1 MTTSEAAWPQTPT
14 AIERAARAEA
24 ARNNAADSKLS
35 DVSSL
40 QVGPSAGVVSPRR
53 VLHRVV
59 LPRPDDPPEVRTLY
73 LDEPENR
80 HGHTAEVLSRSAVT
94 VPPSCQ
100 LSFATYFNAFPASYW
115 KRWTRVEEVALRL
128 TVHGAGRVDL
138 YRSKSN
144 GDVVHLEGK
153 QLDTGGRQ
161 IELEFRESLAPFED
175 GGWVWF
181 DVATERQSLTIT
193 DAAWIIDEP
202 LPAQPL
208 AVVITTFNRP
218 ADCVTALA
226 ALAEDPAVRDAVTK
240 VFVVDQGSVKVRD
253 HHRFAAAA
261 ARLGDRLVMID
272 QENLGGSGGFT
283 RGMLEALRTP
293 GIEHVLLMDDDV
305 RLEPDSVLRAHAFA
319 RALSSPVIVGAQMLN
334 MQVRSQL
341 HAMGEIV
348 DLKSSFWRPAPG
360 AVSGHDFAQVTLRQQ
375 RALHARVHSTYNAW
389 WMCLF
394 PREVLERTGLPLP
407 FFIKWDD
414 AEYGL
419 RAGECGFPTVTLP
432 GCAIW
437 HMPWTDKD
445 DTTDWTAY
453 FHLRNRLITMALHSP
468 YDVRPAILHEGF
480 RTTFKHL
487 MAMEYSTVALRH
499 KSIEDFLAGP
509 DGLFAS
515 LREALPAV
523 QKLREGYDDARI
535 FSSAQQLPMPL
546 FDPVRM
552 ERLLQPPVHPA
563 AIAKRAVATVYRH
576 LRAPK
581 PQTRERPQI
590 NVPASNARWFL
601 LGMVDSATV
610 SNADGSGVTFRKRD
624 PQQFRALLARTIAL
638 HRRLIAEWAD
648 TARRYRAAIPTLTS
662 VESWDQVFGQAAPGG
677 PPAPVS
683 CGPPSAAPRGTPA
696 PESCGPPAPA
706 PRPTPAAERLGP
718 RPGPG
723 PGSADL

>member
-1 MTTSEAAWPQTPT
+1 MTISEASGSRVQMTAQRCDPAQAPT
-14 AIERAARAEA
+14 AIEREARREA

-40 QVGPSAGVVSPRR
+40 QVGPSTEGVVPQR

-59 LPRPDDPPEVRTLY
+59 MPRADDPPEVRPLY
-73 LDEPENR
+73 LDEPEALY
-80 HGHTAEVLSRSAVT
+80 GHTAEVVSRST
-94 VPPSCQ
+94 VMLPPSCQ
-100 LSFATYFNAFPASYW
+100 LSLATYFNAFPASYW

-128 TVHGAGRVDL
+128 TVRGAGRVDL

-153 QLDTGGRQ
+153 HLDTGGEPVQ
-161 IELEFRESLAPFED
+161 LEFRESLAPFED

-181 DVATERQSLTIT
+181 DVATGRDSLTVS
-193 DAAWIIDEP
+193 DAAWIVDEP
-202 LPAQPL
+202 LPVRPL
-208 AVVITTFNRP
+208 AVAITTFNRP
-218 ADCVTALA
+218 ADCATALA
-226 ALAEDPAVRDAVTK
+226 ALAEDQAVLDVVAK
-240 VFVVDQGSVKVRD
+240 VFVIDQGSVKMRD
-253 HHRFAAAA
+253 HQRFAAAA
-261 ARLGDRLVMID
+261 ALLGERLVVID

-283 RGMLEALRTP
+283 RGMLEALRTD

-319 RALSSPVIVGAQMLN
+319 SATSSPVIVGAQMLN
-334 MQVRSQL
+334 LQVRSQL

-348 DLKSSFWRPAPG
+348 DLRASFWRPAPG
-360 AVSGHDFAQVTLRQQ
+360 SVSGHDFAAQTLRQQ
-375 RALHARVHSTYNAW
+375 RMLHARIHSTYNAW
-389 WMCLF
+389 WMCLI

-407 FFIKWDD
+407 LFIKWDD

-432 GCAIW
+432 SCAIW
-437 HMPWTDKD
+437 HMPWTDKN

-468 YDVRPAILHEGF
+468 YDVRPAIVREGF

-487 MAMEYSTVALRH
+487 MAMEYSTVALHH

-509 DGLFAS
+509 ERLFAS

-523 QKLREGYDDARI
+523 RTLREGYDDARI

-546 FDPVRM
+546 LDPVRI
-552 ERLLQPPVHPA
+552 EALLDPPVRPL
-563 AIAKRAVATVYRH
+563 AIAKRAVATVSHH
-576 LRAPK
+576 LRAPR
-581 PQTRERPQI
+581 PHTRERPQI
-590 NVPASNARWFL
+590 NVPACNARWFL

-610 SNADGSGVTFRKRD
+610 SNADGSGVAFRKRD
-624 PQQFRALLARTIAL
+624 PQQFRTLLLRTITL
-638 HRRLIAEWAD
+638 YRRLIVEWSV
-648 TARRYRAAIPTLTS
+648 TAQRYRAAVPDLTS
-662 VESWDQVFGQAAPGG
+662 VESWDRVFDQKD
-677 PPAPVS
+677 
-683 CGPPSAAPRGTPA
+683 
-696 PESCGPPAPA
+696 
-706 PRPTPAAERLGP
+706 

-723 PGSADL
+723 LVGSPHPASRDEG

>member
-1 MTTSEAAWPQTPT
+1 MQVTGERAEASEAPT
-14 AIERAARAEA
+14 AIERAARREA

-40 QVGPSAGVVSPRR
+40 QVGPSTGEIVPQR

-59 LPRPDDPPEVRTLY
+59 MPRADDPPEVRPLY
-73 LDEPENR
+73 LDEPETR
-80 HGHTAEVLSRSAVT
+80 HGNTAEVLSRSAVT
-94 VPPSCQ
+94 LPPACQ

-128 TVHGAGRVDL
+128 SVQGGGRVDL

-153 QLDTGGRQ
+153 QLDTGGSPL
-161 IELEFRESLAPFED
+161 ELEFRESLAPFED

-181 DVATERQSLTIT
+181 DVATERKSLTIT

-202 LPAQPL
+202 LPVRPL
-208 AVVITTFNRP
+208 AVAITTFNRP

-226 ALAEDPAVRDAVTK
+226 ALAEDAAVLDVVAK

-253 HHRFAAAA
+253 HQRFADAA
-261 ARLGDRLVMID
+261 ARLGDRLVVID

-293 GIEHVLLMDDDV
+293 GIEHVMLMDDDV

-319 RALSSPVIVGAQMLN
+319 CASVSPVVVGAQMLN
-334 MQVRSQL
+334 LQVRSQL

-348 DLKSSFWRPAPG
+348 DLRASFWRPAPG
-360 AVSGHDFAQVTLRQQ
+360 SVSGHDFAHLSLREQ
-375 RALHARVHSTYNAW
+375 RLLHARIHSTYNAW

-394 PREVLERTGLPLP
+394 PREVLTRTGLPLP
-407 FFIKWDD
+407 LFIKWDD

-468 YDVRPAILHEGF
+468 YDVRPALVHEGF

-487 MAMEYSTVALRH
+487 MAMEYSTVGLRH
-499 KSIEDFLAGP
+499 KSIEDFLDGP
-509 DGLFAS
+509 ENLFAS
-515 LREALPAV
+515 LRDALPAV
-523 QKLREGYDDARI
+523 QKLRAGYDDARI

-546 FDPVRM
+546 FDPVRI
-552 ERLLQPPVHPA
+552 ERLLDPPVRPV
-563 AIAKRAVATVYRH
+563 AIAKRALFTVYHH
-576 LRAPK
+576 LRAPR

-590 NVPASNARWFL
+590 NVSACNARWFL

-610 SNADGSGVTFRKRD
+610 SNADGSGVAFRKRD
-624 PQQFRALLARTIAL
+624 PEQFRTLLIRTITL
-638 HRRLIAEWAD
+638 YRRLIAEWSV
-648 TARRYRAAIPTLTS
+648 TAQRYRAAVPTLTS
-662 VESWDQVFGQAAPGG
+662 VESWERVFRQDG
-677 PPAPVS
+677 
-683 CGPPSAAPRGTPA
+683 
-696 PESCGPPAPA
+696 
-706 PRPTPAAERLGP
+706 

-723 PGSADL
+723 PGSAHSRDDG